1 MLKRFKAFMGGD
13 LGAVVPMLV
22 AALLALVLANTA
34 LEGAVGAFLQTRLSL
49 GIAMV
54 SLTKPLVL
62 WVDDGLMAVFFLL
75 VGLEIKREVL
85 EGQLSKLS
93 QVVLPMAGAVGGI
106 VVPAAIYAAFT
117 WHDPLA
123 LHGWAIP
130 AATDIAFAIAV
141 LTALGNR
148 VPAGLKL
155 FLLTLAIV
163 DDLAAIVIIAAFY
176 TTHLSALWLALTA
189 LCVAGLGALNWSGV
203 RGTVPY
209 LLLGIVL
216 WVCVLKSGVHATIA
230 GVVLAFC
237 IPLVYPVAAPAQRP
251 YLKLEHALKPFVS
264 FAVLPAFAFT
274 NFGLSLSGITPAM
287 AFDPITLGTV
297 VGLFLGKQFGIFAAA
312 GGLIRL
318 GYARLPD
325 GARWGQLYGVGVCGG
340 IGFTMSLF
348 IGTLAFPTDDQLP
361 LVRLGVI
368 VGSLLSAVL
377 GYGLLRFSGR
387 QPSSRAG

>member
-1 MLKRFKAFMGGD
+1 
-13 LGAVVPMLV
+13 V
-22 AALLALVLANTA
+22 
-34 LEGAVGAFLQTRLSL
+34 
-49 GIAMV
+49 
-54 SLTKPLVL
+54 
-62 WVDDGLMAVFFLL
+62 
-75 VGLEIKREVL
+75 
-85 EGQLSKLS
+85 
-93 QVVLPMAGAVGGI
+93 
-106 VVPAAIYAAFT
+106 IYVAFT

-130 AATDIAFAIAV
+130 AATDIAFAVAV

-148 VPAGLKL
+148 VPAALKL

-176 TTHLSALWLALTA
+176 TIGLSALWLALTA
-189 LCVAGLGALNWSGV
+189 LCIAGLGVLNWSGV
-203 RGTVPY
+203 RRTAPY

-237 IPLVYPVAAPAQRP
+237 IPLAYQTTAPERRP
-251 YLKLEHALKPFVS
+251 YLKLEHGLKPFVS
-264 FAVLPAFAFT
+264 YVVLPAFAFT

-287 AFDPITLGTV
+287 ALDPITLGTV
-297 VGLFLGKQFGIFAAA
+297 AGLFLGKQLGIFAAA

-318 GYARLPD
+318 GYARLPE

-377 GYGLLRFSGR
+377 GYGLLRLQTAAPATER
-387 QPSSRAG
+387 